1 MSVSIFDIESYCRV
15 CLHEN
20 DSNLSI
26 FDEVQEFNMS
36 ILNLL
41 IDYGEMTV
49 NIHNQNMKLN
59 QHHKIINCNTQL
71 VSRSTTRTLIRK

>member
-36 ILNLL
+36 ISDLL
-41 IDYGEMTV
+41 IVYGEMTV
-49 NIHNQNMKLN
+49 NI
-59 QHHKIINCNTQL
+59 
-71 VSRSTTRTLIRK
+71 